1 MLGNEGINM
10 KKFIM
15 LIIAITL
22 TTTLAA
28 CNDGADSDSAK
39 KDEETNTEQQEQAKQ
54 GVEISE
60 DEKVKDDKIVLSI
73 NDTDIKGKQ
82 YNTIYEQTKNLM
94 NQYGQDVSDKNM
106 IKEQTLNTI
115 IGKELLTQEAKKQDI
130 KFEEY
135 IKQETEGIKVTDEEV
150 QSAYDKIKEQ
160 NKDVPKLKEIEEQLK
175 QSLKQQKGNQKLQKK
190 IDELKKDAEI
200 KNMI

>member
-1 MLGNEGINM
+1 M